1 MRKEFDPATVPSY
14 SGDDDSIA
22 DRTDR
27 RRYVFTDEIIL
38 AVNVALATFR
48 PLLVFGPPGSGK
60 SSLARDVSRV
70 RGWRYYE
77 EVITSHTEIQDLLWR
92 VDLVRRL
99 ADAQA
104 QQLGADVDYVDPGA
118 LWWGCSP
125 QTAREVG
132 SRVSHSQHDRDQV
145 GERAVVLLDEID
157 KADPDLPNN
166 LLVPLGSL
174 YFPGPAGDVWVDKRS
189 APLVVVTTNNE
200 RDLPPAFLRRCIVL
214 NLPRPG
220 HDHLIRVAQA
230 HFGNEDGDRTL
241 YEHAATAVLDIA
253 ARRKSRAPSTAEF
266 LDFIRA
272 CRALEVEPAS
282 SLWKDVLAAT
292 LQKTADPEGAGDAAQ
307 SRVIA
312 P

>member
-1 MRKEFDPATVPSY
+1 MRKEFDPGAVPPD
-14 SGDDDSIA
+14 SGGDDSIG

-27 RRYVFTDEIIL
+27 RRYVFTGEIVM

-70 RGWRYYE
+70 CGWRYYE

-92 VDLVRRL
+92 VDLVHRL

-104 QQLGADVDYVDPGA
+104 QRLGADVDYVDPGV

-125 QTAREVG
+125 DTARNVG
-132 SRVSHSQHDRDQV
+132 DRIGRSRHDRDQN
-145 GERAVVLLDEID
+145 GKRAVVLLDEID

-174 YFPGPAGDVWVDKRS
+174 RFPGPADDVWVDKDS
-189 APLVVVTTNNE
+189 APLVVVTSNNE
-200 RDLPPAFLRRCIVL
+200 RDLPPAFLRRCVVL
-214 NLPRPG
+214 NLRRP
-220 HDHLIRVAQA
+220 DREHLISVAQA
-230 HFGNEDGDRTL
+230 HFGDEDGNQAL
-241 YEHAATAVLDIA
+241 YQQAATLVLDIA
-253 ARRKSRAPSTAEF
+253 ASRKNRAPSTAEF

-272 CRALEVEPAS
+272 CRALKVQPAS
-282 SLWKDVLAAT
+282 STWDDVVAAT
-292 LQKTADPEGAGDAAQ
+292 LEKAPNPEGVVDAGQ
-307 SRVIA
+307 SRAIA
-312 P
+312 R